1 MVGNERDPSLALF
14 AAKFPPIATRPT
26 VPITSATDDPAVT
39 HTEPSYATPAG
50 MM

>member
-1 MVGNERDPSLALF
+1 MRYNHQRGRERN
-14 AAKFPPIATRPT
+14 T
-26 VPITSATDDPAVT
+26 VSRYVPSATDDPAVT